1 MTIPGPI
8 VLVAIPLLLAAA
20 LQLLRRWTALMA
32 WFAAAAAGFL
42 GLFVALVPLDRAVAF
57 QGVGIVLGQP
67 LVLLGRAMVIDPAD
81 KLPLTFI
88 YLTTAG
94 LFVIA
99 WRLLPHSNFFPTGL
113 MMMTLLAGALM
124 VEQVVYTALL
134 VEMAAILAIFSL
146 HEPSHARRTAAPAAN
161 SPAET
166 VLATG
171 TGKTPDAAASPP
183 VIYGGRAKGGL
194 RYLAYT
200 TLALPGLLITQLL
213 LELFAIFPNDSG
225 LLKSATVLLTLSF
238 AILLGAIP
246 FQSWLSTVA
255 MDGSPPVVTFLFTVN
270 IGTVWFMLL
279 AYLESYNWLSA
290 EPFFGPLAT
299 IMGLLMMIL
308 GGVLAASQR
317 RLGRL
322 VGYATLVDNGAMFVA
337 LGTRQVTGLALTV
350 MMLIARPLA
359 LGLMTIG
366 LDGLRRLGDGDDS
379 AQSMEGGAWQ
389 APWRAVAFI
398 VGGVAMAGFPLSL
411 GFAARWGLF
420 RLMVAEDLFQAV
432 LALFGSAGVMMGVI
446 GAVRTLLTH
455 TPQRRYA
462 RFVEDRVVL
471 VLILILIVATLGFG
485 IVPQT
490 ISHLA
495 LQMAQ
500 EFTFFVP

>member
-1 MTIPGPI
+1 MTIPGPV
-8 VLVAIPLLLAAA
+8 VLVMIPVLLFSV

-32 WFAAAAAGFL
+32 WFAAAASAFL
-42 GLFVALVPLDRAVAF
+42 GLFVALAPLDRAVAF

-67 LVLLGRAMVIDPAD
+67 LVILGRAMAVEPVDR
-81 KLPLTFI
+81 LPLAFI
-88 YLTTAG
+88 YLTAAG
-94 LFVIA
+94 IFVIA

-113 MMMTLLAGALM
+113 MMVTLLAGALM

-134 VEMAAILAIFSL
+134 VEMAAVLAIFSL
-146 HEPSHARRTAAPAAN
+146 HEPSHGPRTVTPPDD
-161 SPAET
+161 SPAVT
-166 VLATG
+166 A
-171 TGKTPDAAASPP
+171 PP
-183 VIYGGRAKGGL
+183 AGGGEPEDVAVSAPVVYGGRAKGGL

-200 TLALPGLLITQLL
+200 TLALPGLVITQLL

-225 LLKSATVLLTLSF
+225 LLKSATILLALSF

-270 IGTVWFMLL
+270 LGAVWFMLL

-299 IMGLLMMIL
+299 VLGLLMMVL
-308 GGVLAASQR
+308 GGALAASQR

-337 LGTRQVTGLALTV
+337 LGTREVTGLALTV
-350 MMLIARPLA
+350 MMLMARPLA

-420 RLMVAEDLFQAV
+420 RLMVVEDLFQAV
-432 LALFGSAGVMMGVI
+432 MALTGSAGVMLGVI
-446 GAVRTLLTH
+446 GAVRTLLTRA
-455 TPQRRYA
+455 PQNRYA

-471 VLILILIVATLGFG
+471 VLILVLIVATLGFG
-485 IVPQT
+485 LVPQT
-490 ISHLA
+490 VSHLA

-500 EFTFFVP
+500 EFTFFAP